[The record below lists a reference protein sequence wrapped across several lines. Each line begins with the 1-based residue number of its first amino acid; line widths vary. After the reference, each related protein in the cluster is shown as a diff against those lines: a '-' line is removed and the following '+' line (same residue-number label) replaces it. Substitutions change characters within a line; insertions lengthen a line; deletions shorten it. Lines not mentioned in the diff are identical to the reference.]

1 MRLDDIT
8 NRIVSASA
16 TIIAIAALGTAV
28 YQAKLSRDQAE
39 ASVWPYLIQGNSGNN
54 GYANI
59 VQNLGVGP
67 AKIGGFEVTVD
78 EKPVKNW
85 ANAAEAMGI
94 KLSWK
99 GHRSTSFRPGIV
111 VPAGAVIDLLE
122 LPDSTDARLFVG
134 QVDRLR
140 VWICY
145 CSIYDS
151 CWAVATKQDAPDK
164 VKVCRTDPARRFT
177 E

>member
-16 TIIAIAALGTAV
+16 TLIAIAALGTAV
-28 YQAKLSRDQAE
+28 YQAKLSRDQAA
-39 ASVWPYLIQGNSGNN
+39 ASVWPYLIQGNSGNE
-54 GYANI
+54 GYAAI

-78 EKPVKNW
+78 GKPAKNW
-85 ANAAEAMGI
+85 ANAAEAMGL

-99 GHRSTSFRPGIV
+99 GHRTTSFRPGIV
-111 VPAGAVIDLLE
+111 VPAGTVIDLLH
-122 LPDSTDARLFVG
+122 LPDSTDAKLFRG
-134 QVDRLR
+134 QLDRMR
-140 VWICY
+140 VWVCY
-145 CSIYDS
+145 CSIYDQ
-151 CWAVATKQDAPDK
+151 CWTVATKESPAPT
-164 VKVCRTDPARRFT
+164 KVCRDVPARRFT